1 MTSRRRVTRAVA
13 LLGGFL
19 LGVGIAVV
27 GVAAPANAYTITQT
41 FTTAGAH
48 SFTVPAGITTM
59 HVQALGGTG
68 GNGWDTRVA
77 GAGALVT
84 ADVPVTGGATLFALV
99 GGNGA
104 VNGGGANGGGIGGNF
119 GSAGGGGGASD
130 VRTAAADLTTR
141 LVVAAG
147 GGGTSAF
154 SNGGNAGTPNGAD
167 GAGGGGCADPVA
179 TGATTLTFGTG
190 GGGCAGSAGTDG
202 SSGQGGTGGER
213 QAGNN
218 GGGGGGGGL
227 FGGGGGGAF
236 GGGGGGSSFV
246 TATATASAFA
256 LGSVG
261 DAPFVTISFV
271 ITPSEMSVAVSPSS
285 IVPDGS
291 STATVTATVTDD
303 FGNGVPGEVVTFSS
317 TDPGQVFGAVTDGG
331 DGTYSATVTS
341 STTAGTATIT
351 GTDTSADL
359 SATAAL
365 TQAAALAATGSD
377 PGFAPGLAVLLVL
390 VGGALVVIRRTRRA
404 ASIR

>member
-1 MTSRRRVTRAVA
+1 MTPRRRVTRAVA
-13 LLGGFL
+13 ILGSFV

-59 HVQALGGTG
+59 HVEALGGTG

-84 ADVPVTGGATLFALV
+84 ADVPVTGGATVFALV
-99 GGNGA
+99 GGNGE
-104 VNGGGANGGGIGGNF
+104 VNGGGANGGGSGGNF

-154 SNGGNAGTPNGAD
+154 SSGGNAGTPDGAD
-167 GAGGGGCADPVA
+167 GAAGGGCADPVA
-179 TGATTLTFGTG
+179 TGATTSTFGTG
-190 GGGCAGSAGTDG
+190 GGGCGFDGTDG

-218 GGGGGGGGL
+218 GGGGGGGGW

-246 TATATASAFA
+246 TASATASAFA

-261 DAPFVTISFV
+261 DAPYVTVSFV
-271 ITPSEMSVAVSPSS
+271 VIPSVMSVAVSPSS

-317 TDPGQVFGAVTDGG
+317 TDLGQVFGAVTDHG

-341 STTAGTATIT
+341 STTAGVATIT
-351 GTDTSADL
+351 GTDTSTDL

-365 TQAAALAATGSD
+365 TQAAVLAATGSD
-377 PGFAPGLAVLLVL
+377 PGFAPGLALLLVL
-390 VGGALVVIRRTRRA
+390 VGGALVVIRRTRHA